1 MRNFIFTFVV
11 LIVFTS
17 ISFSQQKLEDDI
29 EVAYQNAKKGLYWA
43 LANIPP
49 KKARLDNNLVG
60 DDILIANVRL
70 SKEIN
75 GVKVESV
82 GYFHSNEVKI
92 VVFKSNESLIKEGYI
107 SAPPTISEDSSD

>member
-1 MRNFIFTFVV
+1 MRTLFFIVTFV
-11 LIVFTS
+11 LMS
-17 ISFSQQKLEDDI
+17 SHSFSQQKLEDDI

-49 KKARLDNNLVG
+49 KKARLDNSLVG
-60 DDILIANVRL
+60 NDILIANVRL

-82 GYFHSNEVKI
+82 GYFHSNEVRI
-92 VVFKSNESLIKEGYI
+92 VVFKSNESLIKDGYI
-107 SAPPTISEDSSD
+107 SAPPTISEDAQD